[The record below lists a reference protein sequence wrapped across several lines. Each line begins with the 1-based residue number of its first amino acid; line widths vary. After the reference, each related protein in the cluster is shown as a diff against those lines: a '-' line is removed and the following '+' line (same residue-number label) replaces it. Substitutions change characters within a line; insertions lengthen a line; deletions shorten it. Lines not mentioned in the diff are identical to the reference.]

1 MLFKWSKTICRNND
15 LVNNQVF
22 SEELA
27 KNWQFLW
34 LDFFGENS
42 ICLYIKMESLIF
54 ENQGYKF
61 REP

>member
-27 KNWQFLW
+27 KNWQRTGSFCGWIFL
-34 LDFFGENS
+34 GKTPYA
-42 ICLYIKMESLIF
+42 YISKWSL
-54 ENQGYKF
+54 
-61 REP
+61 